1 LTGHGI
7 EDIMNKKNK
16 RSIYSRRKAEM
27 NMTENHV
34 SVISLKEEL
43 RIENEEKKRLEF
55 RRERLNKKLK
65 MTNLDIMNNTAI
77 IYEMHEIQKLIE
89 EQIAVVALLEKSMN
103 IITESIGKL
112 QGIERRV
119 FHMHRFY
126 GKTLLEIS
134 EELGYDYGYIRKVSS
149 QANKH
154 IH

>member
-1 LTGHGI
+1 
-7 EDIMNKKNK
+7 
-16 RSIYSRRKAEM
+16 
-27 NMTENHV
+27 MTENHV

-65 MTNLDIMNNTAI
+65 MANLDIMNMNNKAI

-89 EQIAVVALLEKSMN
+89 EQIAVVVLLEKSMN

-112 QGIERRV
+112 QGIERKV

-134 EELGYDYGYIRKVSS
+134 EELGYEYGYIRKVSS